1 MKPVIAAVLHP
12 PIRFFPLPES
22 ISGYSF
28 DHLRRDAHAAALVSM
43 VAFIQGMACAFIAGL
58 PIRYGLASAVVA
70 SIVGGAFSGSKVLVI
85 GPTNAIAIL
94 VLSTMASLD
103 LSPDQ
108 RTMAIPALLLM
119 TGVILLAASWFRIA
133 NLTQYVSRSVV
144 VAYLTG
150 AATLIAASQIQH
162 ILGFD
167 LPKSGILLETAV
179 QTAKL
184 IPHTYWPSVV
194 VATITLSVFAAF
206 QWRVPQIPA
215 SVAAFTVGCGAATIF
230 ESLGYPLGRVA
241 TEIPSLVTPE
251 GLEISFDLISR
262 LSRVMLALALLS
274 FLEASIIGKT
284 NAAKTGGRFDGNQ
297 HMYAMGLANLAS
309 AFFSGMPVSG
319 SYTRSRLNLAK
330 GASTPVAAV
339 LGGVFC
345 GLIFLAARPFI
356 QEITSTVLAAVAIG
370 IVTTL
375 YNRHY
380 LTVIMRSSKSDGI
393 VLAATLGACCFFPLD
408 AALYVGAGLSIV
420 FFLKKVGVPELVEYA
435 FNTEGQLAEMTDA
448 TTRPEPDISIVHVEG
463 DLFFGAAEIFYD
475 QARRVFED
483 PNLKVIILRMKN
495 AHHLDATCAMAIRQ
509 LLEFAAKN
517 DRHVIVSGAHRQ
529 IFRVFRN
536 SGLLDLI
543 GRRSFLM
550 DVPSNP
556 TLSTRNALK
565 RAQELLGQ
573 KRANIRI
580 YVDPTKQKKDTG
592 NESGPSNND

>member
-1 MKPVIAAVLHP
+1 MTAVLHP
-12 PIRFFPLPES
+12 PIRFFPLPER
-22 ISGYSF
+22 IFGYNV
-28 DHLRRDAHAAALVSM
+28 DHLRRDAHAAALVSI
-43 VAFIQGMACAFIAGL
+43 VAFIQGMACAYIAGL

-70 SIVGGAFSGSKVLVI
+70 SIVGGTFSGSKVLII

-94 VLSTMASLD
+94 VLSTMARLD
-103 LSPDQ
+103 LSPEQ
-108 RTMAIPALLLM
+108 RAVAVPALLVM
-119 TGVILLAASWFRIA
+119 TGITLLAASWFRIA
-133 NLTQYVSRSVV
+133 NLTQYISRSVV

-150 AATLIAASQIQH
+150 AASLIAASQIQH

-167 LPKSGILLETAV
+167 VPDSGILLETAI

-184 IPHTYWPSVV
+184 IPQTYWPSVI
-194 VATITLSVFAAF
+194 VAVITLLVFAIF

-215 SVAAFTVGCGAATIF
+215 SVASFTVGCGAAAIF

-241 TEIPSLVTPE
+241 TEIPSLLPDQ
-251 GLEISFDLISR
+251 GPEISFDLISQ

-284 NAAKTGGRFDGNQ
+284 NAAKTGGRFEGNQ

-309 AFFSGMPVSG
+309 ALFSGMPVSG

-330 GASTPVAAV
+330 GAVSPVAAV
-339 LGGVFC
+339 LAGVFC
-345 GLIFLAARPFI
+345 GLIFLAVRPLI
-356 QEITSTVLAAVAIG
+356 PQITSTVLAAVAIG
-370 IVTTL
+370 ITATL
-375 YNRHY
+375 YNRHN

-393 VLAATLGACCFFPLD
+393 VLVATFGACCFFPLD

-420 FFLKKVGVPELVEYA
+420 FFLRKVGVPELVEYA
-435 FNTEGQLAEMTDA
+435 FNTEGQLAEMPSTA
-448 TTRPEPDISIVHVEG
+448 ERPEPDISIVHVEG
-463 DLFFGAAEIFYD
+463 DLFFGAAEIFLD

-483 PNLKVIILRMKN
+483 PNLKVIILRLKN
-495 AHHLDATCAMAIRQ
+495 AHHLDATCAMAIQQ

-517 DRHVIVSGAHRQ
+517 NRHVIVSGAHRQ

-543 GRRSFLM
+543 GRRNFFM

-573 KRANIRI
+573 KKANIRI
-580 YVDPTKQKKDTG
+580 YVDPTKQKKNTG
-592 NESGPSNND
+592 NESGPSNNN